1 MGAQV
6 KVKKEKVT
14 VADSAVALSKS
25 AEQAVTDYARLGLAI
40 KALEDQR
47 NAARDAI
54 LAALGDA
61 EVGLYK
67 GGIRVTKVMVTR
79 EGVDAKVLKEA
90 FPEAFAAAR
99 TETRY
104 PRISP
109 K

>member
-6 KVKKEKVT
+6 KVRKEKVA
-14 VADSAVALSKS
+14 VAKPTVALSKD
-25 AEQAVTDYARLGLAI
+25 AAQAVSEYGRLGLLI

-47 NAARDAI
+47 NAARDTV
-54 LAALGDA
+54 LAALGEA
-61 EVGLYK
+61 EIGTYK
-67 GGIRVTKVMVTR
+67 GAVRVTKTLVTR
-79 EGVDAKVLKEA
+79 EGVDAKLLKEA